1 MPKKPSK
8 TAQTVPHNCI
18 TFDDGSGHRWH
29 VPFDEAGSV
38 PPVGEEI
45 LLPNPPWAD
54 KRDSVVGVVYQFVQ
68 REVPEGAPRISVR
81 GDRKSMYARL
91 SETLRG
97 FHRDLHTMK
106 ILVVVQAFRTVT

>member
-38 PPVGEEI
+38 PRVGEEI

-54 KRDSVVGVVYQFVQ
+54 KRHSVVGVVYQFVQ
-68 REVPEGAPRISVR
+68 REVPEGAPGISLRGGRKSTVCASLRCDGNDSPKLVVRLVR
-81 GDRKSMYARL
+81 GL
-91 SETLRG
+91 C
-97 FHRDLHTMK
+97 
-106 ILVVVQAFRTVT
+106 

>member
-38 PPVGEEI
+38 PRVGEEI

-54 KRDSVVGVVYQFVQ
+54 KRHSVVGVVYQFVQ
-68 REVPEGAPRISVR
+68 REVPEGAPGISVR
-81 GDRKSMYARL
+81 KSTYARL
-91 SETLRG
+91 S
-97 FHRDLHTMK
+97 D
-106 ILVVVQAFRTVT
+106 VTVRIRRRWLLG